1 MSAEHFPSL
10 VAALSKLVEVLRAS
24 APEVTQSGPPVVIE
38 IHDDEEEQQEHEFA
52 SETSVEHEVRTQ
64 TGPSISGEASGEM
77 VNPSSRLPA
86 SDSLQVT
93 AVADGGD
100 VLPFT
105 ITEAATPAGTSN
117 ALPNA
122 QEQVNPAV
130 AVGGDVQP
138 FTVTEATT
146 TAGTSNALPNAQEQ
160 VNPALAIGGHR
171 LRYWE
176 DDRQTDI
183 LVGFLLECYREVNAI
198 MATGSP
204 MYHQIRIHQVL
215 IPIYAES
222 FKQVDVKLLES
233 NDAKR
238 PPPPCRT
245 PKTNE
250 ALIEYI
256 VGNIAMGNTRVA
268 LMGAYAFLERI
279 RCFHNELLNKLAV
292 CFSVDKAA
300 CVIVAVL
307 LRQRMRNNPISRAFC
322 RKFAKSRPC
331 NESEEEVPANQD
343 QVEHEG
349 LSIEAAPA
357 LVDNGVAPPLEA
369 ATVDQALGGAGEEAP
384 TNDAMPAAELW
395 HGTSEFNDQ
404 ELRFMLG
411 EMSEV
416 QVSHVRHGVLRLNDV
431 DDDHLVLDRAQR
443 LLPSHMIANFD
454 WGD

>member
-1 MSAEHFPSL
+1 VCNFTSGSLNLFFNNQQGVSMSAEHFPSL

-100 VLPFT
+100 VQPFT

-130 AVGGDVQP
+130 AVRV
-138 FTVTEATT
+138 
-146 TAGTSNALPNAQEQ
+146 
-160 VNPALAIGGHR
+160 
-171 LRYWE
+171 
-176 DDRQTDI
+176 DI
-183 LVGFLLECYREVNAI
+183 LVGFLLACYREVNAI
-198 MATGSP
+198 MATAAAPYMGHSDLSE
-204 MYHQIRIHQVL
+204 YHQIRIHQVL

-222 FKQVDVKLLES
+222 FKQVDVTLLES

-256 VGNIAMGNTRVA
+256 VSNIAMGNTRVA

-357 LVDNGVAPPLEA
+357 FVDNRVAPPLEA

-404 ELRFMLG
+404 DLSFMLG
-411 EMSEV
+411 DMSDDDASNV
-416 QVSHVRHGVLRLNDV
+416 MHGVLRLNDV
-431 DDDHLVLDRAQR
+431 DDDHLVLDRAQQ
-443 LLPSHMIANFD
+443 LLPPHMYKDYD

>member
-1 MSAEHFPSL
+1 VCNFTSGSLNLFFNNQQGVSMSAEHFPSL

-130 AVGGDVQP
+130 AVRV
-138 FTVTEATT
+138 
-146 TAGTSNALPNAQEQ
+146 
-160 VNPALAIGGHR
+160 
-171 LRYWE
+171 
-176 DDRQTDI
+176 DI
-183 LVGFLLECYREVNAI
+183 LVGFLLACYREVNAI
-198 MATGSP
+198 MATAAAPYMGHSDLSE
-204 MYHQIRIHQVL
+204 YHQIRIHQVL

-222 FKQVDVKLLES
+222 FKQVDVTLLES

-256 VGNIAMGNTRVA
+256 VSNIAMGNTRVA

-384 TNDAMPAAELW
+384 TNDAMPASELW

>member
-1 MSAEHFPSL
+1 
-10 VAALSKLVEVLRAS
+10 
-24 APEVTQSGPPVVIE
+24 
-38 IHDDEEEQQEHEFA
+38 
-52 SETSVEHEVRTQ
+52 
-64 TGPSISGEASGEM
+64 M

-100 VLPFT
+100 VQPFT

-130 AVGGDVQP
+130 AVRV
-138 FTVTEATT
+138 
-146 TAGTSNALPNAQEQ
+146 
-160 VNPALAIGGHR
+160 
-171 LRYWE
+171 
-176 DDRQTDI
+176 DI

-198 MATGSP
+198 MATAAAPYMGHSDLSE
-204 MYHQIRIHQVL
+204 YHQIRIHQVL

-256 VGNIAMGNTRVA
+256 VSNIAMGNTRVA

-357 LVDNGVAPPLEA
+357 FGDNWVAPPLEA

-416 QVSHVRHGVLRLNDV
+416 QVSHVRHGVLRLNGEEN
-431 DDDHLVLDRAQR
+431 DHLVLDRAQR

>member
-1 MSAEHFPSL
+1 VCNFTSGTLNLFFNNQQGVSMSAEHFPSL

-130 AVGGDVQP
+130 AVRV
-138 FTVTEATT
+138 
-146 TAGTSNALPNAQEQ
+146 
-160 VNPALAIGGHR
+160 
-171 LRYWE
+171 
-176 DDRQTDI
+176 DI
-183 LVGFLLECYREVNAI
+183 LVGFLLACYREVNAI
-198 MATGSP
+198 MATAAAPYMGHSDLSE
-204 MYHQIRIHQVL
+204 YHQIRIHQVL

-256 VGNIAMGNTRVA
+256 VSNIAMGNTRVA

-384 TNDAMPAAELW
+384 TNDAMPASELW

>member
-10 VAALSKLVEVLRAS
+10 VAALDKLVEVLRAS
-24 APEVTQSGPPVVIE
+24 APEVTQSGTPDVIE
-38 IHDDEEEQQEHEFA
+38 IHSDDEEEQQEHEFA
-52 SETSVEHEVRTQ
+52 SEISVEHEVRTQ

-100 VLPFT
+100 VQPFT
-105 ITEAATPAGTSN
+105 ITEAATPAW
-117 ALPNA
+117 
-122 QEQVNPAV
+122 
-130 AVGGDVQP
+130 
-138 FTVTEATT
+138 
-146 TAGTSNALPNAQEQ
+146 TSNALPNAQEQ

-198 MATGSP
+198 MATAAAPYMGHSDLSQ
-204 MYHQIRIHQVL
+204 YHQIRIHQVL
-215 IPIYAES
+215 IPIYVES

-357 LVDNGVAPPLEA
+357 FVDNRVAPPLEA

-404 ELRFMLG
+404 DLSFMLG
-411 EMSEV
+411 DMSDDDASNV
-416 QVSHVRHGVLRLNDV
+416 MHGVLRLNDV
-431 DDDHLVLDRAQR
+431 DDDHLVLDRAQQ
-443 LLPSHMIANFD
+443 LLPAHMYKDYD

>member
-1 MSAEHFPSL
+1 VCNFTSRTLNLFFNNQQGVSMSAEHFPSL

-100 VLPFT
+100 VQPFT

-130 AVGGDVQP
+130 AVRV
-138 FTVTEATT
+138 
-146 TAGTSNALPNAQEQ
+146 
-160 VNPALAIGGHR
+160 
-171 LRYWE
+171 
-176 DDRQTDI
+176 DI
-183 LVGFLLECYREVNAI
+183 LVGFLLACYREVNAI
-198 MATGSP
+198 MATAAAPYMGHSDLSE
-204 MYHQIRIHQVL
+204 YHQIRIHQVL

-222 FKQVDVKLLES
+222 FKQVDVTLLES

-256 VGNIAMGNTRVA
+256 VSNIAMGNTRVA